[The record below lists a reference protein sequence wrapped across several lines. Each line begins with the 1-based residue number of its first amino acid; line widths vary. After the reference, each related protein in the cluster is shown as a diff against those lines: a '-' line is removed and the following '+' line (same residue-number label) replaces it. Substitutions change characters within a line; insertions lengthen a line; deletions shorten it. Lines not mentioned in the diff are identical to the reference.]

1 MSFETK
7 SQEPSLR
14 EELEKIPYHK
24 LRAEFKERGIESAW
38 TAGTKKAE
46 LIERALERL
55 GVVKEAVEK
64 VKVELSDPRL
74 ATEEEME
81 ELVQQEIKKIDHKA
95 EVAVKVEEQKEM
107 SELDKRKQELRERY
121 SFEGKLHLGA
131 LEQAKEGAIRGVR
144 STQYSKAKK
153 KYRSQTLKL
162 ITDLI
167 EEAKKQ

>member
-55 GVVKEAVEK
+55 GVVKQAVEK
-64 VKVELSDPRL
+64 VKVELEFDS
-74 ATEEEME
+74 TEEVK
-81 ELVQQEIKKIDHKA
+81 ELVQEEIKKIDQEA
-95 EVAVKVEEQKEM
+95 ENIIKEEEKKEM
-107 SELDKRKQELRERY
+107 SELEKRAERLRAK
-121 SFEGKLHLGA
+121 FTVDGKLDLPA
-131 LEQAKEGAIRGVR
+131 LEAKYKGTMRGLNK
-144 STQYSKAKK
+144 TYDTKK
-153 KYRSQTLKL
+153 KKWKTQSLH
-162 ITDLI
+162 IVSGLI